1 MDFEWDEEKRLLGI
15 AKHEVDLVYAAAIF
29 AGVTVTATDSR
40 NEYDEV
46 RHIAIGEVDGDCF
59 VVVFTERGDRVR
71 LISAR
76 KGGRR
81 DRRKFEARLVGRGSF
96 DEGSG

>member
-1 MDFEWDEEKRLLGI
+1 MEFEWDEEKRLLGI

-40 NEYDEV
+40 NAYDEV
-46 RHIAIGEVDGDCF
+46 RHIAIGEVDRDCF

-76 KGGRR
+76 KGGR

>member
-1 MDFEWDEEKRLLGI
+1 MEFEWDEDKRQQGI
-15 AKHEVDLVYAAAIF
+15 AKHQVDLVYAAAIF
-29 AGVTVTATDSR
+29 AGVTVTATDGR
-40 NEYDEV
+40 TEYGEV
-46 RHIAIGEVDGDCF
+46 RQVAIGKVDDAVF

-81 DRRKFEARLVGRGSF
+81 DRRKFETGLAGRNPAE
-96 DEGSG
+96 EGGG